1 MASSVNGRDLALQTL
16 LTITRDGEYSHI
28 ALKKILDEHQYL
40 DKKERAFITR
50 LVNGTLERMIEIDYI
65 LNLFSKTKV
74 NKMKP
79 VVRMILRTGVY
90 QLKYMDYVPA
100 SAVCNEAVKLAVQKG
115 FAGLKGFVNGVL
127 RNISRNIGSIC
138 YPSKENLNAYLSV
151 CCSLPEWIV
160 EQWLRE
166 YGPET
171 AEQIG
176 QTFLEERPVTVRCNL
191 EAVHK
196 EELVR
201 ELEKE
206 GVAAE
211 ETVLPYA
218 LAISGFDYIAKL
230 ESFQKGHFYVQ
241 DLSSMYVAEWADPSE
256 GDCIIDV
263 CAAPGGKAIHMA
275 EKLSGSGHVQARDL
289 TDYKVGLLKENIAR
303 SRLANI
309 EAVKWDATVEDETV
323 REKADIVIADLP
335 CSGLGVIGR
344 KIDLKYKMTPE
355 TQKDLIR
362 LQREILSVVHTY
374 VKPGGRLLYSTCT
387 LHRGENQE
395 NTRWFLREHP
405 QFCLRK
411 EEQMLPGRDCG
422 DGFYIAMF
430 EKENSVMP
438 GECPPDR

>member
-1 MASSVNGRDLALQTL
+1 M
-16 LTITRDGEYSHI
+16 
-28 ALKKILDEHQYL
+28 
-40 DKKERAFITR
+40 
-50 LVNGTLERMIEIDYI
+50 
-65 LNLFSKTKV
+65 
-74 NKMKP
+74 
-79 VVRMILRTGVY
+79 
-90 QLKYMDYVPA
+90 
-100 SAVCNEAVKLAVQKG
+100 
-115 FAGLKGFVNGVL
+115 
-127 RNISRNIGSIC
+127 
-138 YPSKENLNAYLSV
+138 
-151 CCSLPEWIV
+151 
-160 EQWLRE
+160 
-166 YGPET
+166 
-171 AEQIG
+171 
-176 QTFLEERPVTVRCNL
+176 
-191 EAVHK
+191 
-196 EELVR
+196 R

-303 SRLANI
+303 SRLTNI
-309 EAVKWDATVEDETV
+309 EAVKRDATVEDEAV

-374 VKPGGRLLYSTCT
+374 V
-387 LHRGENQE
+387 
-395 NTRWFLREHP
+395 
-405 QFCLRK
+405 
-411 EEQMLPGRDCG
+411 
-422 DGFYIAMF
+422 
-430 EKENSVMP
+430 
-438 GECPPDR
+438 